1 MECLYYPLKV
11 VRILKYLDVS
21 NSFMKFKKRRAEMIY
36 SVNQW
41 YHVPKIDFRDLSDLS
56 VLICKMDA
64 EPRRISFPHHNVE
77 SGKEQVQLLST

>member
-36 SVNQW
+36 SVNQ
-41 YHVPKIDFRDLSDLS
+41 
-56 VLICKMDA
+56 
-64 EPRRISFPHHNVE
+64 
-77 SGKEQVQLLST
+77 